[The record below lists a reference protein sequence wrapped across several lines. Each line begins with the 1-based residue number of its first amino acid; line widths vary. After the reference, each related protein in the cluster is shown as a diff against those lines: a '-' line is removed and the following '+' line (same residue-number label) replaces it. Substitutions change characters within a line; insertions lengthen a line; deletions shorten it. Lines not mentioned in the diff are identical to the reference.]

1 MHLIS
6 NSYSQPTAHLSS
18 KELLGSARNVLR
30 LVKRLK
36 VKQSS
41 SKYGLNAP
49 CSHTVSFLN
58 SLSEDIEHLVSTLQ
72 DSLKSPSFVQRLSYD
87 SALKKDFHYLISH
100 CALLEMKNLS
110 IRTLTINLKQELKRL
125 NQLQSYWFNTMC
137 LKN

>member
-6 NSYSQPTAHLSS
+6 NSYCQPTAHLSA

-36 VKQSS
+36 IKQAS
-41 SKYGLNAP
+41 SKYDLNAP
-49 CSHTVSFLN
+49 CKHTISFLN
-58 SLSEDIEHLVSTLQ
+58 NLSEDVEHLVNTLQ
-72 DSLKSPSFVQRLSYD
+72 DSLQTPSFVQRLSYD

-110 IRTLTINLKQELKRL
+110 VRTLTVNLKQELKRL
-125 NQLQSYWFNTMC
+125 NQLQSHWFNTTC